1 MLRTYRIIE
10 CLEYLTQINPRGGG
24 GVGIYCYVL
33 AKFPNTMESSEF
45 LSFRD
50 DELKLAPDKF
60 SMM

>member
-10 CLEYLTQINPRGGG
+10 CLEYLTQINRRGGG
-24 GVGIYCYVL
+24 AGIYCYVL

-45 LSFRD
+45 LPFRD

-60 SMM
+60 SMI